1 MKKRVLRENRFLKR
15 VFHRILKDRRKHMS
29 QKELLQTILE
39 LRPDLQKQI
48 EADMKREKLD
58 PEKLEDHLVA
68 TMDTWVKNALYMAL
82 LDQYRD

>member
-1 MKKRVLRENRFLKR
+1 MN
-15 VFHRILKDRRKHMS
+15 
-29 QKELLQTILE
+29 QKELLKTILE
-39 LRPDLQKQI
+39 LRPDLQRQI

>member
-1 MKKRVLRENRFLKR
+1 MKKRVLRENGLLKR
-15 VFHRILKDRRKHMS
+15 VFHRILKGRRMAMN
-29 QKELLQTILE
+29 QKELLKTILE
-39 LRPDLQKQI
+39 LRPDLQRQI

>member
-1 MKKRVLRENRFLKR
+1 
-15 VFHRILKDRRKHMS
+15 MS

>member
-1 MKKRVLRENRFLKR
+1 
-15 VFHRILKDRRKHMS
+15 MS
-29 QKELLQTILE
+29 QKELLKTILE

-58 PEKLEDHLVA
+58 PEKLEDHLVT

>member
-1 MKKRVLRENRFLKR
+1 MN
-15 VFHRILKDRRKHMS
+15 
-29 QKELLQTILE
+29 QKELLKTILE

-58 PEKLEDHLVA
+58 PGKLEDHLVA